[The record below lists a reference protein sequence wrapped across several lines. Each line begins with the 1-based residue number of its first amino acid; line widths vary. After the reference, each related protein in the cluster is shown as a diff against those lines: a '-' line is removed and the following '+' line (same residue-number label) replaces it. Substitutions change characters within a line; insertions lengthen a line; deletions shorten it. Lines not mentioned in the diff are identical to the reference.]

1 MFAAATL
8 WLIFFI
14 NGFLPVD
21 LRYFG
26 IHPRRLAGLW
36 GILFCPF
43 LHANLQH
50 LMANTGALV
59 VLLTVSLAY
68 SKKLT
73 LLACFGICFF
83 GGSLVWLFGPPNTVH
98 IGASGLIFGL
108 IGFLLFQGLF
118 RKEWKGVFFSIVVF
132 LLYGGALTQLFV
144 HKTGVSWSGHV
155 FGFLSGVVT
164 AWWTRN
170 GKR

>member
-1 MFAAATL
+1 VA
-8 WLIFFI
+8 
-14 NGFLPVD
+14 D
-21 LRYFG
+21 LRYYG
-26 IHPRRLAGLW
+26 IHPRKINGLW
-36 GILFCPF
+36 GVVFSPF

-50 LMANTGALV
+50 LSANTGALI

-68 SKKLT
+68 SRKLT
-73 LLACFGICFF
+73 LMACIGICLF
-83 GGSLVWLFGPPNTVH
+83 GGGLVWLLGAANSVH

-118 RKEWKGVFFSIVVF
+118 RKEWKGIVFSVAVFF
-132 LLYGGALTQLFV
+132 LYGGALTQLLV
-144 HKTGVSWSGHV
+144 HEPGVSWSGHV
-155 FGFLSGVVT
+155 FGFLSGVMT